1 MEQEKEKQ
9 NKTSK
14 KKIVFRFVII
24 LMIVLLVF
32 AVTMFVKYNSANHQI
47 DEFTSSID
55 SNNYSRI
62 SSILSSNKT
71 NISKQEA
78 KQFVEY
84 IKKDDNYSKYK
95 DEIKAI
101 KKSIKSDKD
110 YDVQKGKITDN
121 KGKTLI
127 DVRQNGKKFLL
138 FDKINF
144 VPHKYN
150 VYVKEYDNK
159 ATYQY
164 ELGKKMKTDAEP
176 NKETLIGKFF
186 VGSYKIDTQKTIKN
200 SVNNGELNGQLIV
213 DTKKRDKNN
222 KVIAEDSFNQ
232 SWFKAHLNNKDK
244 LDKNSLKLHVNG
256 YTEEYTD
263 NKVYGKLSNQ
273 EDVKVF
279 ATGSVHCEEFKT
291 NTIKLDR
298 NHDNEP
304 QELNLDFDKDKIE
317 EYIEN
322 YKKIKSKSQK
332 FIKDYN
338 KDLTKAYEKN
348 NPMYIEDYFDKETKL
363 YKQAEKDIKDKSN
376 KNRQYEVL
384 DIKDVN
390 VNEDDD
396 EVELIAK
403 TKISHREMSVK
414 YTLNLGYKNK
424 YFKIKAV
431 HEN

>member
-1 MEQEKEKQ
+1 MEEQ
-9 NKTSK
+9 NNK
-14 KKIVFRFVII
+14 KNKNKKLIVTIMII
-24 LMIVLLVF
+24 LLIIVLGVAIF
-32 AVTMFVKYNSANHQI
+32 MFVKQNSSISQI
-47 DEFTSSID
+47 DKLDKAVKDNDFSRIATIL
-55 SNNYSRI
+55 SNND
-62 SSILSSNKT
+62 T

-78 KQFVEY
+78 EQFVKY
-84 IKKDDNYSKYK
+84 IKKDDNYNKYK
-95 DEIKAI
+95 HEIKTI

-121 KGKTLI
+121 KGKTLL
-127 DVRQNGKKFLL
+127 DVRQNGKKLL
-138 FDKINF
+138 FFDKINF

-176 NKETLIGKFF
+176 NKKTLIGKFF

-213 DTKKRDKNN
+213 DTEKRDKNN

-256 YTEEYTD
+256 HTEEYKD

-279 ATGSVHCEEFKT
+279 ATGSVHGEEFKT

-304 QELNLDFDKDKIE
+304 QELNLDFDKDKIG

-363 YKQAEKDIKDKSN
+363 YRQAEKDIKDKSS

-403 TKISHREMSVK
+403 TKISHREMNVK
-414 YTLNLGYKNK
+414 YTLDLGYKNK

-431 HEN
+431 NEN

>member
-1 MEQEKEKQ
+1 MEEQNNKKNKNKKLIVTIMIILLIIVLGVAIFMFIKQ
-9 NKTSK
+9 NSS
-14 KKIVFRFVII
+14 I
-24 LMIVLLVF
+24 
-32 AVTMFVKYNSANHQI
+32 SQI
-47 DEFTSSID
+47 DKLDKAVKDNDFSRIATIL
-55 SNNYSRI
+55 SNND
-62 SSILSSNKT
+62 T

-78 KQFVEY
+78 EQFVKY
-84 IKKDDNYSKYK
+84 IKKDDNYSNYK
-95 DEIKAI
+95 DDIKTI
-101 KKSIKSDKD
+101 KKSIKSDKE

-127 DVRQNGKKFLL
+127 DVRQNGKKLFL

-213 DTKKRDKNN
+213 DTEKRDKNN
-222 KVIAEDSFNQ
+222 KIIAEDSFNQ

-256 YTEEYTD
+256 HTEEYTD

-279 ATGSVHCEEFKT
+279 ATGSVHGEEFKT
-291 NTIKLDR
+291 NTLRLDR

-304 QELNLDFDKDKIE
+304 QELELDFDKDKIE

-363 YKQAEKDIKDKSN
+363 YKQAEKDIKNKSN

-384 DIKDVN
+384 DIKEVN
-390 VNEDDD
+390 LNENDD

-403 TKISHREMSVK
+403 TKISHREMNVK
-414 YTLNLGYKNK
+414 YTLDLGYKNK

-431 HEN
+431 NEN

>member
-1 MEQEKEKQ
+1 MEEQ
-9 NKTSK
+9 NNKNNKNK
-14 KKIVFRFVII
+14 KFIITIMII
-24 LMIVLLVF
+24 LLIIVLGVAIF
-32 AVTMFVKYNSANHQI
+32 MFVKQNSSISQI
-47 DEFTSSID
+47 DKLDKAVKDNDFSRIATIL
-55 SNNYSRI
+55 SNND
-62 SSILSSNKT
+62 T

-78 KQFVEY
+78 EQFVQY
-84 IKKDDNYSKYK
+84 IKKDDNYRKYK
-95 DEIKAI
+95 DEIKTI

-127 DVRQNGKKFLL
+127 DVRQNGKKLLL

-213 DTKKRDKNN
+213 DTEKRDKNN

-256 YTEEYTD
+256 HTEEYTD

-279 ATGSVHCEEFKT
+279 ATGSVHGEEFKT
-291 NTIKLDR
+291 NTIRLDR

-304 QELNLDFDKDKIE
+304 QELELDFEKDKIE

-322 YKKIKSKSQK
+322 YKKIKSKSQE

-348 NPMYIEDYFDKETKL
+348 NPMYIEDYFDKENKL

-414 YTLNLGYKNK
+414 YTLDLGYKNK